1 MTDTYEFTPNW
12 ASPPGGTIADL
23 LAERNLTQ
31 ADLADRTGYTRKHI
45 NELVRG
51 RAAISYEAALKLE
64 TVLGSTAD
72 FWMRREVQYREALAR
87 QELNRQFKAA
97 APWLRRIPLASM
109 VRLGWVERFPDSGQ
123 QVAACLRFFGV
134 ATVEAWEATYAEP
147 LMAFR
152 RSTGAA
158 TAGAAAAAWLRQGEL
173 QAGAIQT
180 GDFSAPRLRACLPQL
195 RQLTMLTDPEAFVPA
210 LTAMCAEVGIAV
222 VFVPV
227 PQGCPAYGATRW
239 LSPTKALLML
249 SNRYKTHDVLWFT
262 FFHEVCHLLQHSKK
276 MTVIEGASGLD
287 AALENEADAFAANIL
302 VPPADAR
309 RLEDLPRDAE
319 AIAAFAREIGVA
331 PGIVLGRMQ
340 ELGLIAWS
348 RCRELKVRYEF
359 EAGRS

>member
-1 MTDTYEFTPNW
+1 MTDTHDLTPNW
-12 ASPPGGTIADL
+12 ASPPGSTIADL
-23 LAERNLTQ
+23 LAERSLTQ

-97 APWLRRIPLASM
+97 APWLRRLPLASM

-123 QVAACLRFFGV
+123 QVAACLRYFGV

-152 RSTGAA
+152 KSPKAA
-158 TAGAAAAAWLRQGEL
+158 TEGAAAAAWLRQGEL
-173 QAGAIQT
+173 QAAAIRT
-180 GDFSAPRLRACLPQL
+180 AEFSAPGLRARLPQL
-195 RQLTMLTDPEAFVPA
+195 RELTLLTDPDAFVPA
-210 LTAMCAEVGIAV
+210 LTAMCAEVGVAV
-222 VFVPV
+222 VFVPA
-227 PQGCPAYGATRW
+227 PHGCPACGATRW

-262 FFHEVCHLLQHSKK
+262 FFHEICHLLQHSKK
-276 MTVIEGASGLD
+276 MTVIEGATGLD
-287 AALENEADAFAANIL
+287 RALEDEADTFAANLLI
-302 VPPADAR
+302 PPAAAR
-309 RLEDLPRDAE
+309 RLEDLPRNAT
-319 AIAAFAREIGVA
+319 AIATFAREIGVA

-340 ELGLIAWS
+340 KMGMVGWS
-348 RCRELKVRYEF
+348 RCGELKVRYEF
-359 EAGRS
+359 GD